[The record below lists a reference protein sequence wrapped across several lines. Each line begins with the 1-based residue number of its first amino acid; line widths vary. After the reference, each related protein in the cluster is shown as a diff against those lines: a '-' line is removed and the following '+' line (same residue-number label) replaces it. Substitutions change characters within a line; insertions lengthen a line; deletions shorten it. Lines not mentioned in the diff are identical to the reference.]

1 MPRINTT
8 TREQVREGLR
18 LAARK
23 VLNSRGFSG
32 LTVRA
37 VATEAGCSVGTLY
50 TYFPDKGALVR
61 ELAVDSL
68 GEFGRAVSE
77 EMHGVLEL
85 GEVSLAAARAARR
98 VYGTGQPAAPLLPV
112 LLNPEGAGNEEFRR
126 RVTGRLIVALGP
138 VAAAHRHGGHA
149 RGAANAETVAI
160 ASFLFGLVLLESSGQ
175 LVRLEVPASEAVAA
189 FVRSG

>member
-1 MPRINTT
+1 MPRINTA
-8 TREQVREGLR
+8 TREQVRERLR
-18 LAARK
+18 LAAWEVFR
-23 VLNSRGFSG
+23 SRGFSG

-37 VATEAGCSVGTLY
+37 VAREAGCAVGTLY

-77 EMHGVLEL
+77 AMEAASGL
-85 GEVSLAAARAARR
+85 GEVSRVAAGAARR
-98 VYGTGQPAAPLLPV
+98 VYGADQPAAPLLAV
-112 LLNPEGAGNEEFRR
+112 LLNPEGVGNVEFRR

-138 VAAAHRHGGHA
+138 IAAAQRQGGSPRA
-149 RGAANAETVAI
+149 VANGEAVAI

-175 LVRLEVPASEAVAA
+175 LARLEVPASEAVAA